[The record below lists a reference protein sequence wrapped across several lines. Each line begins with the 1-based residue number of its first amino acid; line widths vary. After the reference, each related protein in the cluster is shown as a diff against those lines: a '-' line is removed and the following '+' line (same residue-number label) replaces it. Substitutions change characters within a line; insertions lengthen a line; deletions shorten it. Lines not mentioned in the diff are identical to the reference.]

1 VAQRAATC
9 NNTKD
14 LYKITRILSKKPFII
29 DRPVKDKHGK
39 LLVNENEQ
47 MQCWKEYF
55 SEMLNKGGN
64 GAEEEQ
70 EAEER
75 LEMSKE
81 MIKLKISTDP
91 ISKEE
96 IKKGIQ
102 KTKAGKAPRVDN
114 INREMIKANANI
126 SAEILYP
133 LFGKI
138 WKEEKFPKNGRR
150 GY

>member
-1 VAQRAATC
+1 VAQRAATG

-14 LYKITRILSKKPFII
+14 LYKITRILSKKSFII

-47 MQCWKEYF
+47 TQCWEEYF
-55 SEMLNKGGN
+55 SGMLNKGGN

-75 LEMSKE
+75 LETSKE

-96 IKKGIQ
+96 IKKRIQ
-102 KTKAGKAPRVDN
+102 KT
-114 INREMIKANANI
+114 
-126 SAEILYP
+126 
-133 LFGKI
+133 
-138 WKEEKFPKNGRR
+138 
-150 GY
+150 